1 MRYTGLSILVL
12 FLFLLSTIDC
22 VHAQARQKIDS
33 LLQLLN
39 THPQQDSVQVDLL
52 NQIGFEYW
60 TIDPQ
65 KSENHGKRALIL
77 AEKIQYTS
85 GIAMAHRVIGVSH
98 WSRGDFFK
106 ALTHLLSSQKLY
118 KSQGDELGEA
128 NSTMNIGLVYADQ
141 KDYGRALENFQYA
154 NQLFE
159 KLNRKDRVGV
169 TYNKIGTVYLEKGNL
184 PQAKEYLLKGLA
196 IHRTHNFSFGIM
208 EAENRLGL
216 LHRENGQYEIAI
228 EYLTSSLTQAKKNN
242 DLEHTIKNLEN
253 LASIYIIQ
261 DQFEKAKELLDQ
273 AYPLAMSNQ
282 YRKWLRDILKDY
294 KTIYVA
300 WGDPTKALFYTE
312 RYEAIKDS
320 IFSEEKAAQIANLE
334 LAYQGAQQQQA
345 LKLREQQI
353 LLLQQRA
360 KADRLLTT
368 MLLSG
373 IGGILLFAY
382 LFFRYQRLRYRKNQQ
397 LAEHEHRL
405 AKIELENS
413 QLREEELKQSLEFKN
428 KELTAYTV
436 NFIRKNELIGQ
447 LKEKLDGLRSLF
459 PEQSKELTSLYA
471 LLQQSPGIDKDWED
485 FKRTFESVHHNFFG
499 RLLGQ
504 YPDLTQSELRLCAL
518 ICLNLSIKEMSSL
531 MGISPDSVKTAR
543 YRLRKRFNLQQDQS
557 LTDFV
562 FTFS

>member
-33 LLQLLN
+33 LIQLLN

-196 IHRTHNFSFGIM
+196 IHRIHNFSFGIM

-253 LASIYIIQ
+253 LANIYIIQ

-334 LAYQGAQQQQA
+334 LSYQGAQQQQA